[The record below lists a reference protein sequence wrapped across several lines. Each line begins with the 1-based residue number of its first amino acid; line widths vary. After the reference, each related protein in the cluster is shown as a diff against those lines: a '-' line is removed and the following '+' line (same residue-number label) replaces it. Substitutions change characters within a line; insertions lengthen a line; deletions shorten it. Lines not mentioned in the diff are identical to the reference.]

1 MGGAVGVRGDG
12 LVYLRWVMPKRTP
25 RGNPLEGGNPWE
37 VQDIEERYL
46 GWRDLSTDE

>member
-1 MGGAVGVRGDG
+1 MGVRGDG
-12 LVYLRWVMPKRTP
+12 LDCWHWVMPK
-25 RGNPLEGGNPWE
+25 GIAQGNPWE